1 MKLMEFNQCTDE
13 AATKVLQS
21 CAHMPSWIKALVQ
34 QRPYS
39 TAEQLY
45 AQATQQA
52 GNWQWAEVKQAL
64 AQHPRIGQKQAAAVL
79 SEEEQQF
86 SANEQRDVQ
95 TSQPMEQALLQANQ
109 KYEQQFGHIFLIR
122 AAGRTGE
129 DILRELQRRLNNT
142 VIQEQQ
148 EVIQQLAEI
157 AVLRLQQGIT
167 A

>member
-1 MKLMEFNQCTDE
+1 MEFNQCTDE

-21 CAHMPSWIKALVQ
+21 CAHMPSWIRALVQ
-34 QRPYS
+34 QRPY
-39 TAEQLY
+39 TTVEQLY
-45 AQATQQA
+45 EQAKQQA
-52 GNWQWAEVKQAL
+52 GDWQWIEVEQAL

-95 TSQPMEQALLQANQ
+95 TSQHMEQALLQANQ
-109 KYEQQFGHIFLIR
+109 DYEQQFGHIFLIR

-129 DILRELQRRLNNT
+129 DILSELQRRLNNT

-157 AVLRLQQGIT
+157 AVLRLQQGVI